1 MTIEILISAIIR
13 ILLLTTT
20 KSARAAAPR
29 SLPTTPTARK
39 PPSHPAHANNA
50 QTPTIPCPSKSAE
63 TPQCAQDPA
72 ACKANPRDSKELNL
86 LSPANSPATSPRA
99 AHPPANH

>member
-13 ILLLTTT
+13 ILRFPTT

-39 PPSHPAHANNA
+39 PPSHPAHASNA

-72 ACKANPRDSKELNL
+72 PYKANHQDSKELNL
-86 LSPANSPATSPRA
+86 LSPANSPATSRRDGHPR
-99 AHPPANH
+99 

>member
-63 TPQCAQDPA
+63 TPECAQDPA
-72 ACKANPRDSKELNL
+72 VYKANPQDSKESDL
-86 LSPANSPATSPRA
+86 LSHADLPTTSPPA
-99 AHPPANH
+99 AHPPAHH